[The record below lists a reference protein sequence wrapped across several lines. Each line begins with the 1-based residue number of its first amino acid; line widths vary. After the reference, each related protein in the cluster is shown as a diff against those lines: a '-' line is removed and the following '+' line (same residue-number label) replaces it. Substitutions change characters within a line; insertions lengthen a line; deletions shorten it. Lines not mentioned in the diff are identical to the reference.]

1 METWIFGC
9 SAGGVPKS
17 RRPGRA
23 AQNLCG
29 HPKEKLS
36 LASSKVSIYVPQR
49 RGSPRRRNWLKHSEV
64 HKTRDRVVLIE
75 DTREHMGTIIPM
87 LSGVAALVT
96 ADSPCG

>member
-1 METWIFGC
+1 LDIRLLCWRGC
-9 SAGGVPKS
+9 PSLVGL
-17 RRPGRA
+17 A
-23 AQNLCG
+23 APHQNLCG

-36 LASSKVSIYVPQR
+36 LASSKVAIYVPQR

-75 DTREHMGTIIPM
+75 DTRVHMSTIIPM

-96 ADSPCG
+96 ADSLCG